1 MNGARKDAAILNVRV
16 AVIFYARS
24 GSCSCSSCLRM
35 QGRVRKTEMMLGT
48 MTTSGMELQF
58 LLLGLLAFVA
68 IFAGLA
74 KQLAIPY
81 PIVLVLAGLLVSVI
95 PGIPRI
101 GLSPNLVFLVFLPP
115 LLYSAAWTLSWQ
127 EFRKNL
133 VSIGW
138 LAFGLVVFTV
148 AAVSVTAG
156 SFLPGFD
163 WKAGFMLGAV
173 VAATDAIAATAAAR
187 RMGLSRSIAQLLEAE
202 SLLNDGTG
210 LLALQFGLVIL
221 VQGRVPGF
229 VDGLGRLLYLVG
241 AGLGIGILIGQ
252 VVSWFERWVDD
263 GPVEIVISLLVPY
276 LTYLVGNAMHASG
289 VLAVIA
295 CGMVM
300 SRESSSYLSG
310 SVRLELDAVWNALTF
325 VLNGLVFVLIG
336 LQLPYVLAE
345 IHGMQLWTLAAY
357 GAAFSAFLIVLR
369 LVWVFT
375 IRYARY
381 WVGVWQSDPI
391 AGPARPARLQK
402 RNLFLVGWTG
412 LRGVLSLTAAISL
425 PEVLPNG
432 KAFPQRN
439 MIVFLTFCVILTT
452 LVLQGLT
459 LPALI
464 RKLGLQAKDDEVERE
479 EEARREML
487 VAALDAVK
495 RRKWKAQPE
504 IAVIYDELE
513 KVYESRLAAMP
524 QPRKGLET
532 KAAEVSHARWR
543 EAILVALGVERAT
556 LAEFQKDGRVSDETA
571 RVLQRELDLAESRV
585 HTSGSL
591 L

>member
-24 GSCSCSSCLRM
+24 GSCSRSSCLRM

>member
-1 MNGARKDAAILNVRV
+1 
-16 AVIFYARS
+16 
-24 GSCSCSSCLRM
+24 
-35 QGRVRKTEMMLGT
+35 

>member
-1 MNGARKDAAILNVRV
+1 M
-16 AVIFYARS
+16 
-24 GSCSCSSCLRM
+24 
-35 QGRVRKTEMMLGT
+35 GT

>member
-1 MNGARKDAAILNVRV
+1 
-16 AVIFYARS
+16 
-24 GSCSCSSCLRM
+24 
-35 QGRVRKTEMMLGT
+35 MMLGT
-48 MTTSGMELQF
+48 MTTNGIALQ
-58 LLLGLLAFVA
+58 LILLGLLAFVA
-68 IFAGLA
+68 VFAGLA

-127 EFRKNL
+127 EFRKNI

-163 WKAGFMLGAV
+163 WKAGFVLGAV
-173 VAATDAIAATAAAR
+173 VAATDAIAATATAR
-187 RMGLSRSIAQLLEAE
+187 RMGLSQSIAQLLEAE

-221 VQGRVPGF
+221 VQGRMPGF
-229 VDGLGRLLYLVG
+229 VDGFGRLLYLVG
-241 AGLGIGILIGQ
+241 AGLGIGILIGH

-276 LTYLVGNAMHASG
+276 LTYLAGNAMHASG

-310 SVRLELDAVWNALTF
+310 AVRLELDAVWNALTF

-336 LQLPYVLAE
+336 LQLPFVLAE
-345 IHGMQLWTLAAY
+345 IHGMPLWTLAAY

-369 LVWVFT
+369 LVWVFA

-391 AGPARPARLQK
+391 AGPARPARLPK
-402 RNLFLVGWTG
+402 KSLFLVGWTG

-432 KAFPQRN
+432 KVFPQRN

-464 RKLGLQAKDDEVERE
+464 RKLGLREKDDAVERE
-479 EEARREML
+479 EEARRAML

-495 RRKWKAQPE
+495 RRKWNAQSE

-513 KVYESRLAAMP
+513 RVYESRLAAMP
-524 QPRKGLET
+524 QPRKGLENR
-532 KAAEVSHARWR
+532 AAQVNHARWR

-556 LAEFQKDGRVSDETA
+556 LAQLQQDGRVSDETA
-571 RVLQRELDLAESRV
+571 KVLQRELDLAESRV

>member
-1 MNGARKDAAILNVRV
+1 
-16 AVIFYARS
+16 
-24 GSCSCSSCLRM
+24 
-35 QGRVRKTEMMLGT
+35 
-48 MTTSGMELQF
+48 
-58 LLLGLLAFVA
+58 
-68 IFAGLA
+68 
-74 KQLAIPY
+74 
-81 PIVLVLAGLLVSVI
+81 
-95 PGIPRI
+95 
-101 GLSPNLVFLVFLPP
+101 
-115 LLYSAAWTLSWQ
+115 
-127 EFRKNL
+127 
-133 VSIGW
+133 
-138 LAFGLVVFTV
+138 
-148 AAVSVTAG
+148 
-156 SFLPGFD
+156 
-163 WKAGFMLGAV
+163 
-173 VAATDAIAATAAAR
+173 
-187 RMGLSRSIAQLLEAE
+187 
-202 SLLNDGTG
+202 
-210 LLALQFGLVIL
+210 
-221 VQGRVPGF
+221 
-229 VDGLGRLLYLVG
+229 
-241 AGLGIGILIGQ
+241 
-252 VVSWFERWVDD
+252 
-263 GPVEIVISLLVPY
+263 
-276 LTYLVGNAMHASG
+276 
-289 VLAVIA
+289 
-295 CGMVM
+295 
-300 SRESSSYLSG
+300 
-310 SVRLELDAVWNALTF
+310 
-325 VLNGLVFVLIG
+325 
-336 LQLPYVLAE
+336 VLAE

-524 QPRKGLET
+524 QRRRSAMRAGERPYSSRLVWSGR
-532 KAAEVSHARWR
+532 RWR
-543 EAILVALGVERAT
+543 SFRKMDVLATRQQGCCSGNSTLLKAVCILQDLCSRCKRST
-556 LAEFQKDGRVSDETA
+556 K
-571 RVLQRELDLAESRV
+571 VLIRKPND
-585 HTSGSL
+585 
-591 L
+591 

>member
-1 MNGARKDAAILNVRV
+1 
-16 AVIFYARS
+16 
-24 GSCSCSSCLRM
+24 M

>member
-1 MNGARKDAAILNVRV
+1 
-16 AVIFYARS
+16 
-24 GSCSCSSCLRM
+24 
-35 QGRVRKTEMMLGT
+35 MLGT

-504 IAVIYDELE
+504 IAVIYNELE

>member
-1 MNGARKDAAILNVRV
+1 M
-16 AVIFYARS
+16 
-24 GSCSCSSCLRM
+24 M
-35 QGRVRKTEMMLGT
+35 QGT
-48 MTTSGMELQF
+48 MTSSGMAMQLII
-58 LLLGLLAFVA
+58 LGLLAFVA

-74 KQLAIPY
+74 KRLAIPY
-81 PIVLVLAGLLVSVI
+81 PIVLVLAGLLASVV

-101 GLSPNLVFLVFLPP
+101 GLSPNLVFVVFLPP
-115 LLYSAAWTLSWQ
+115 LLYSAAWSLSWQ

-133 VSIGW
+133 VSISW

-148 AAVSVTAG
+148 AAVSVVAG

-187 RMGLSRSIAQLLEAE
+187 RMGLSQSIAQLLEAE
-202 SLLNDGTG
+202 SLWNDGTG
-210 LLALQFGLVIL
+210 LLALQFGLAIL
-221 VQGRVPGF
+221 VQGRAPGV
-229 VDGLGRLLYLVG
+229 VDGFGRLLYLVG
-241 AGLGIGILIGQ
+241 AGVGIGILIGH

-276 LTYLVGNAMHASG
+276 LTYLTGNAMHASG

-300 SRESSSYLSG
+300 SRESGLYLSG

-325 VLNGLVFVLIG
+325 VLNSLVFVLIG

-345 IHGMQLWTLAAY
+345 IHGMRLWTLVGY
-357 GAAFSAFLIVLR
+357 GAGFSVLLILIR

-381 WVGVWQSDPI
+381 CIGVWRSDPI
-391 AGPARPARLQK
+391 AGPAPPAKLQNK
-402 RNLFLVGWTG
+402 SLFLVGWTG

-432 KAFPQRN
+432 KVFPQRN

-464 RKLGLQAKDDEVERE
+464 RKLGLREKDDEVERE
-479 EEARREML
+479 EKARREIL
-487 VAALDAVK
+487 TAGLDAVK
-495 RRKWKAQPE
+495 RHKRNGRPE
-504 IAVIYDELE
+504 IAAIYEELE
-513 KVYESRLAAMP
+513 TVYESRLAALP
-524 QPRKGLET
+524 QPRKGLENKT
-532 KAAEVSHARWR
+532 AEVGQAHWR
-543 EAILVALGVERAT
+543 EAIQVALGAERAT
-556 LAEFQKDGRVSDETA
+556 LAELQKDGSVSDETA

>member
-1 MNGARKDAAILNVRV
+1 
-16 AVIFYARS
+16 
-24 GSCSCSSCLRM
+24 
-35 QGRVRKTEMMLGT
+35 MLGT

>member
-1 MNGARKDAAILNVRV
+1 
-16 AVIFYARS
+16 
-24 GSCSCSSCLRM
+24 M

-504 IAVIYDELE
+504 IAVIYNELE